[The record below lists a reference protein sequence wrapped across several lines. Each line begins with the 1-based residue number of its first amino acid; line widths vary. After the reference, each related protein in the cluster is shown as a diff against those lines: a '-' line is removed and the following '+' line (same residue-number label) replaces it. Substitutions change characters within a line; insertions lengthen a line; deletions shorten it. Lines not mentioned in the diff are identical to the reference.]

1 MKAKKTKLKIF
12 NEIATREKLEQTKS
26 LMNILPDPDEIL
38 AANNYDYTIYR
49 NLLTDPQLNAAIQQ
63 RKMQVQQMD
72 YEIDHDP
79 NYERREEAKEF
90 FKLLPVRNMIN
101 EMLDAVLFG
110 YSVLE
115 IYWDLVD
122 GKIIPVDVKAKP
134 QEWFIYNIDNELLL
148 RKNEGGLYLFEEGEK
163 LPPFKFIIIRNQP
176 SYNNPYGTKLLQK
189 CYWPVTFKRS
199 TIEYWQTMV
208 EKYGMPFLIGY
219 YPSAAT
225 EAEKQELLESLNEMV
240 ENNTTVID
248 EAFVDKLKIFES
260 PKFDIGQI
268 YEYLVK
274 HHNAEISKAVL
285 SVTLTIDTGQSG
297 SYKLGEV
304 HQTMLEYIGLT
315 DKKLVEDGMN
325 QLLKYWHFLNY
336 ADWTGPTFQLRK
348 KEAII
353 VESAERDV
361 RLNSMGVEFTEKYLM
376 KRYNLESDDFILGM
390 KDVIRQRRSETQD
403 GKGKR

>member
-1 MKAKKTKLKIF
+1 MKIKKTKLKIF
-12 NEIATREKLEQTKS
+12 NEIATREKLEQTKT

-148 RKNEGGLYLFEEGEK
+148 RKNEGGAYLFEEGDK

-353 VESAERDV
+353 VESAERDA
-361 RLNSMGVEFTEKYLM
+361 RLSTMGVEFTEKYLM
-376 KRYNLESDDFILGM
+376 KRYNLESDDFKIKSGA
-390 KDVIRQRRSETQD
+390 K
-403 GKGKR
+403 